1 LEKIR
6 NIRLFQENTLAGLEA
21 ELQRHL
27 ILQNVVLI
35 DQSVLLIVSTILYI
49 FIVNVKKKPKG
60 QARID
65 NLETK
70 GQARI
75 DNLETKGQARI
86 DNLETKGQARIDNL
100 ETKGQARIDNLE
112 TKGQARIDNLETLT
126 TFGTNNRT
134 KTNKPNN
141 IIQKSKTM
149 STITQGL
156 AKGNQYLLPIKHPS
170 CY

>member
-1 LEKIR
+1 MEKIR

-86 DNLETKGQARIDNL
+86 DNLET
-100 ETKGQARIDNLE
+100 
-112 TKGQARIDNLETLT
+112 LT

>member
-1 LEKIR
+1 MEKIR
-6 NIRLFQENTLAGLEA
+6 NIRLFQESTLAGLEA

-49 FIVNVKKKPKG
+49 FIINVKKNPKG

-65 NLETK
+65 NLETV
-70 GQARI
+70 
-75 DNLETKGQARI
+75 
-86 DNLETKGQARIDNL
+86 
-100 ETKGQARIDNLE
+100 
-112 TKGQARIDNLETLT
+112 T
-126 TFGTNNRT
+126 TFDTNNRT
-134 KTNKPNN
+134 KTNKANN
-141 IIQKSKTM
+141 IIHKSVR
-149 STITQGL
+149 TITQGL